1 MAISKATLL
10 STLKATIKQQ
20 NTNNAAKFV
29 AQEAG
34 KGLSTNDYTTAEK
47 DKLGGVAE
55 GAQVNVIEKVQVN
68 GSDLT
73 VTEKG
78 VNIDLSAYAKS
89 ADLTTVYKYQGTVAN
104 FAELPTGLGE
114 GDIGK
119 VWNITNADKAHGVN
133 AGDNLAW
140 NGTEWDNL
148 AGVVDLSGYVEKV
161 DGKQLSTNDYT
172 TEEKGQLANLV
183 ANSNEQISDED
194 IAGIF
199 ADDTAK

>member
-10 STLKATIKQQ
+10 STLKATIKKQ

-34 KGLSTNDYTTAEK
+34 KGLSTNDYTTTEK
-47 DKLGGVAE
+47 EKLGGVAE

-89 ADLTTVYKYQGTVAN
+89 ADLTTVYKYQGTVAT

-114 GDIGK
+114 GDVGK
-119 VWNITNADKAHGVN
+119 VWNVTKAHGVN

-183 ANSNEQISDED
+183 ANSDEQISDED

-199 ADDTAK
+199 ADNA

>member
-1 MAISKATLL
+1 MAISKETLL

-34 KGLSTNDYTTAEK
+34 KGLSTNDYTTTEK
-47 DKLGGVAE
+47 EKLGGVAE
-55 GAQVNVIEKVQVN
+55 GAQVNVIEKVKVN
-68 GSDLT
+68 GSDLA

-89 ADLTTVYKYQGTVAN
+89 ADLTTVYKYQGTVAT
-104 FAELPTGLGE
+104 FAELPTGLSE
-114 GDIGK
+114 GDVGK
-119 VWNITNADKAHGVN
+119 VWNVTNADKAHGVN

-183 ANSNEQISDED
+183 ANSDEQISNED

-199 ADDTAK
+199 ADNA

>member
-34 KGLSTNDYTTAEK
+34 KGLSTNDYTTTEK
-47 DKLGGVAE
+47 EKLGGVAE
-55 GAQVNVIEKVQVN
+55 GAQVNVIEKVKVN
-68 GSDLT
+68 GSDLA

-89 ADLTTVYKYQGTVAN
+89 ADLTTVYKYQGTVAT

-161 DGKQLSTNDYT
+161 EGKQLSTNDYT

-183 ANSNEQISDED
+183 ANSDEQISNED

-199 ADDTAK
+199 ADNA

>member
-29 AQEAG
+29 AQEVG
-34 KGLSTNDYTTAEK
+34 KGLSTNDYTTTEK
-47 DKLGGVAE
+47 EKLGGVAE

-68 GSDLT
+68 GSDLA

-89 ADLTTVYKYQGTVAN
+89 ADLTTVYKYQGTVAT
-104 FAELPTGLGE
+104 FAELPADLGE

-183 ANSNEQISDED
+183 ANSDEQISDED

-199 ADDTAK
+199 ADNTGE